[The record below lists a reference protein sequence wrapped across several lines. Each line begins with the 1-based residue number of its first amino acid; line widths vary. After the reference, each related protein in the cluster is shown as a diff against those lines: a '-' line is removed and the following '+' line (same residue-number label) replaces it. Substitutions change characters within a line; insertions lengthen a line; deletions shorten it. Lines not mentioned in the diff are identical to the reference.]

1 MHSSGIQRV
10 ETRLCSG
17 HTDTRGLPADKA
29 LSFEVTVVN
38 DVDHLIELNIVT
50 TRSTAL

>member
-1 MHSSGIQRV
+1 MQRV
-10 ETRLCSG
+10 EARLCRG

-29 LSFEVTVVN
+29 PSFEVTAVN
-38 DVDHLIELNIVT
+38 DVDHLIELDIVT